1 MNAGQRWRVRSLSSA
16 VSACRATS
24 TTATRSSLSPCR
36 TEAVPSMLSFHSAV
50 ARRWPIGHQ
59 ATPGRRPKQ
68 ADGSWSGPGTLDG
81 VRGTLT
87 MTGAPDP
94 STDAVEFES
103 KEGFRNLH
111 WTWVASKRRVA
122 GCSRERIIIRPHG
135 VLLWDGGGK
144 ITKTSLRERK
154 YLGRKVG
161 VYGPTNSSD
170 PGDAQISIHE

>member
-1 MNAGQRWRVRSLSSA
+1 MSRPKRI
-16 VSACRATS
+16 
-24 TTATRSSLSPCR
+24 
-36 TEAVPSMLSFHSAV
+36 
-50 ARRWPIGHQ
+50 ARRAGA
-59 ATPGRRPKQ
+59 ATLCLVLLGAVVTASDGTGVAAARKKGEFFIQRAKLTKQ

-103 KEGFRNLH
+103 KAGFRNLH

-144 ITKTSLRERK
+144 VTKTSLKERK

-161 VYGPTNSSD
+161 VYGPTQSSD
-170 PGDAQISIHE
+170 PTHAQVSIREFAPQEVHCR